1 MVYRIFVEK
10 KDGFN
15 NEAKSLYSD
24 ITEFLGI
31 KRLNK
36 LRIFNRYDAENISEK
51 IFDYAIKYT

>member
-31 KRLNK
+31 KN
-36 LRIFNRYDAENISEK
+36 F
-51 IFDYAIKYT
+51 